1 MIKKISVNIA
11 MIVVFWIIYMAID
24 RYDPKAFNKVDE
36 VSDSTSFLYF
46 SIITHTTVG
55 YGDIYPLSKLAR
67 LFVCLQVL
75 TVLFQFI

>member
-1 MIKKISVNIA
+1 MEVLTKITINIA
-11 MIVVFWIIYMAID
+11 LIVIFWIMYAVID
-24 RYDPKAFNKVDE
+24 KLNPEAFAKPDNP
-36 VSDSTSFLYF
+36 SFLYF

-67 LFVCLQVL
+67 TFVCLQVL